1 MSASLPLTPPL
12 IAVFGRSKPFIFG
25 ELRNG
30 TAEPRRSAAFFLQ
43 MAAPAAPTG
52 KDQPRARYAQRRLL
66 VLRAGAT
73 SLNFGDG
80 HEPTIRTSF

>member
-30 TAEPRRSAAFFLQ
+30 TAEPRRSAAFFC
-43 MAAPAAPTG
+43 
-52 KDQPRARYAQRRLL
+52 KWPRQLHRQARISQGRDMLN
-66 VLRAGAT
+66 AG
-73 SLNFGDG
+73 FWCF
-80 HEPTIRTSF
+80 EPGQHL